1 VEKTAIA
8 IAFTFV
14 FLVPSIVNVKITS
27 SYSNNSNINP
37 VAFTL
42 TIYSPDNNQTC
53 NNTLLLNFTIYWTTY
68 PTFAGLPSPPAPVM
82 HGDYSY
88 KIDNNPAVFVDSNQS
103 SSDYYDPRGFKVN
116 PTFSYLVNVSDLA
129 NDYHKTVITASLSGL
144 SGGGSIHF
152 SAVSSPVQFLVQNPV
167 PSPSPTPEP
176 FPTTLIIASVSTV
189 AVVCIV
195 LLVYFKKFHRDKN
208 S

>member
-1 VEKTAIA
+1 VKKTAIA

-14 FLVPSIVNVKITS
+14 FLVPSMVNAEITS

-53 NNTLLLNFTIYWTTY
+53 NNSMLLNFTIYWTTY

-88 KIDNNPAVFVDSNQS
+88 TIDNNPAVLVDSNQS

-116 PTFSYLVNVSDLA
+116 PTFSYLVNVSDLT
-129 NDYHKTVITASLSGL
+129 NDYHKIVITASLSEL

-152 SAVSSPVQFLVQNPV
+152 SASSSPVQFLVQNPA
-167 PSPSPTPEP
+167 PSPTPISES
-176 FPTTLIIASVSTV
+176 FSTTLVVSSVLVV
-189 AVVCIV
+189 AIV
-195 LLVYFKKFHRDKN
+195 IGLFAYFKKFHRNK
-208 S
+208 SP